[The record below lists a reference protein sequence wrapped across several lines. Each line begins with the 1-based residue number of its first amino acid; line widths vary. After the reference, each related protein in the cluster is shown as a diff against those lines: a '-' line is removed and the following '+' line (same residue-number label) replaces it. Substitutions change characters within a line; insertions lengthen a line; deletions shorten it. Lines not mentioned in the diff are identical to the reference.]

1 MATHNVNDILVL
13 SKEALHGLKRMQELG
28 SKVFARLNIAFAEDY
43 EEWGKAMDESRT
55 FWEEIKYREKVS
67 LALLEYEGIKTAS
80 TDIVNLSNFIDATGD
95 LLNELGGLT
104 AIMQKINN
112 YKYQY
117 DCVANFFELVNKKAS
132 LQIKD

>member
-1 MATHNVNDILVL
+1 
-13 SKEALHGLKRMQELG
+13 
-28 SKVFARLNIAFAEDY
+28 
-43 EEWGKAMDESRT
+43 
-55 FWEEIKYREKVS
+55 
-67 LALLEYEGIKTAS
+67 LLEYEGIKTAS

>member
-1 MATHNVNDILVL
+1 MATHNVNDVLVL

-28 SKVFARLNIAFAEDY
+28 SKVFARLSIAFAEDY
-43 EEWGKAMDESRT
+43 EEWGKAMDESQS
-55 FWEEIKYREKVS
+55 FWEEVKFREKLN
-67 LALLEYEGIKTAS
+67 LAMAQHEGVKTSGA
-80 TDIVNLSNFIDATGD
+80 DVVNLSNFIDATGD
-95 LLNELGGLT
+95 LLKKLEGLS
-104 AIMQKINN
+104 AIMQIINN